1 MIKSYELIIIIMP
14 SKDDKISIGYSKLFI
29 ELVFIYSFDE
39 IITKKHETN
48 VKIFMKIDK
57 SSIMKLWLNNLIFS
71 LGKLKN
77 KSIVNNKTIKVRFCT
92 IL

>member
-14 SKDDKISIGYSKLFI
+14 SKDDKIRIGYSKLFI

-39 IITKKHETN
+39 IITKKHEIN

-57 SSIMKLWLNNLIFS
+57 SSIIKLWLNNLIFS